1 MKKISIIVLM
11 ITAIL
16 IASAACAPAPTATPV
31 PPTAVP
37 PTAVPAT
44 KAPEPTKAPTV
55 APTAIPPT
63 LAPTLAPTLVPP
75 TLVPPTTVPTVAAPK
90 PADASTLL
98 AIKVTT
104 APKLDALADDAAWKT
119 APELKVSAAGGKNFK
134 DGSGS
139 TTATLKAVYTSDT
152 IYFLLQYDDPTLS
165 ARRLPFVKQVDGS
178 WKKLLD
184 PDDPTNTDNNKY
196 YEDKVAMIWTI
207 NNSIKGFDTTG
218 CFSVCHAGEPNKPYG
233 NKYTATPGELGDIW
247 HWKSVRTGSVG
258 QIDDQFLDDTR
269 WDKDK
274 AANAGRKS
282 DPHTAG
288 GYSDIALKDGKPEFM
303 SKDAKPA
310 NAGGTY
316 WLKDSDKVAFDDS
329 KFKPGDEVASILV
342 APQTGDAGDIPDV
355 SLWKDG
361 KWTIAFSRKLTTD
374 SKNTD
379 VQFDKLDGTYYFGI
393 AFFDNAQVRHAF
405 NNGALKLQFA
415 K

>member
-1 MKKISIIVLM
+1 MKKYILLTVLV
-11 ITAIL
+11 IL
-16 IASAACAPAPTATPV
+16 IAIVAMACAP
-31 PPTAVP
+31 
-37 PTAVPAT
+37 
-44 KAPEPTKAPTV
+44 APEPTKAPAP
-55 APTAIPPT
+55 APTSAPVVPT
-63 LAPTLAPTLVPP
+63 TAAVVPTAVPP
-75 TLVPPTTVPTVAAPK
+75 TQPPAPTVAAAPK
-90 PADASTLL
+90 PTDANTLL
-98 AIKVTT
+98 ALKTAT
-104 APKLDALADDAAWKT
+104 APKLDTLADDPAWKN
-119 APELKVSAAGGKNFK
+119 APELKVAAAGGKNFK
-134 DGSGS
+134 DGS
-139 TTATLKAVYTSDT
+139 TTATLKAVYTADS

-165 ARRLPFVKQVDGS
+165 ARRLPFIKQADGS

-196 YEDKVAMIWTI
+196 YEDKFAMIWTI
-207 NNSIKGFDTTG
+207 NNSIKGFDTAG

-233 NKYTATPGELGDIW
+233 NKYTATAGELGDIW

-303 SKDAKPA
+303 SKDAKAA
-310 NAGGTY
+310 NKGGTY
-316 WLKDSDKVAFDDS
+316 WLKDSDKTAFDDS
-329 KFKPGDEVASILV
+329 KFVAGDEVASILV

-355 SLWKDG
+355 ASWKDG
-361 KWTIAFSRKLTTD
+361 KWTIAFTRKLTTD
-374 SKNTD
+374 GKTTD
-379 VQFDKLDGTYYFGI
+379 VQFNNLDGTYFFGI

-405 NNGALKLQFA
+405 NNGVLKLQFA